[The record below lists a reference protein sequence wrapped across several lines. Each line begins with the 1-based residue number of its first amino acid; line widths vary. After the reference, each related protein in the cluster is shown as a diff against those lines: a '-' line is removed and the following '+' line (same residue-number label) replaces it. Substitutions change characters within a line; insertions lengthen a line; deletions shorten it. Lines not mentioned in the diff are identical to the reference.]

1 MPELPK
7 FDDEDLKS
15 YGDEEEESALCV
27 FFSSCFLQLFSIFL
41 KCVIRL
47 EICSRVVVYQEMLKE
62 KKNDMAMTL
71 GS

>member
-27 FFSSCFLQLFSIFL
+27 FFSLFFFTIIFPVFTV
-41 KCVIRL
+41 C
-47 EICSRVVVYQEMLKE
+47 
-62 KKNDMAMTL
+62 
-71 GS
+71 

>member
-27 FFSSCFLQLFSIFL
+27 FFSLFFFYYHFPCFYCLLEKLIF
-41 KCVIRL
+41 
-47 EICSRVVVYQEMLKE
+47 SRVVSVRRC
-62 KKNDMAMTL
+62 
-71 GS
+71 